1 MITVLNQYNEAILYF
16 LITAE
21 VTERNLALDSELAE
35 ASSAAVV
42 LQATV
47 NRLRGNILLFVDICF
62 VICFNSLYLLT
73 VSYLLYFVIFS
84 PILNYVYLQFLF
96 FTYFCNC

>member
-1 MITVLNQYNEAILYF
+1 MLHF

-47 NRLRGNILLFVDICF
+47 NRLRGDIMLFVDIYF
-62 VICFNSLYLLT
+62 VICFCSFCSST
-73 VSYLLYFVIFS
+73 ISYLSYFVIFV
-84 PILNYVYLQFLF
+84 PLLNCIFLLLLF
-96 FTYFCNC
+96 IAFFCNC